1 MTNPS
6 PTEFPENYDHIE
18 VETRIAALWEDAR
31 LYDYDPHSPKPVYS
45 IDTPPPYVSA
55 AHLHVGHAMSYAQ
68 AEFVVRYRRMRGYSI
83 FYPMGFDD
91 NGLPTERFVERTY
104 KINKHNVTRSEFRR
118 ICLEETAKGA
128 KVYERIWRA
137 LGLSVDW
144 RLRYSTIDPHSR
156 KTAQKS
162 FLDLHRKGLLYRTD
176 EPVLWDTADETA
188 LAQADLDTLERKG
201 KLLDIAFAADDGT
214 ELVISTTRPELIP
227 ACVGLFF
234 HPKDERYAHLRGRN
248 ARAPIFGQPVPV
260 LESEE
265 VDPEFGTG
273 LMMVCTFGDAEDVRK
288 WREHKLETRLVLT
301 KNGRLNELGGKY
313 AGLQAPQARAAIIE
327 ELKAQGLVKGER
339 LIEQAVSVA
348 ERSGQPIEFQMVP
361 QWFVRVLDAKDQFLA
376 RSVQLEWHPPHMK
389 TRLDQWIDGLRYDW
403 NISRQ
408 RFYGV
413 PFPVWY
419 VEETGDVILADE
431 ADLPVDPTED
441 PVPAWAREKY
451 AGMTIVPESDVMDTW
466 MTSSLSPEINTNWA
480 ETPGRIGDPSMLP
493 MSLRVQAFE
502 IIRTWLFYT
511 LVKSHYHRN
520 DLPWKTVMI
529 SGWGLNEQG
538 KKIAKRDLEASTD
551 ASGFNRYDP
560 YSIIQRYGADAL
572 RYWAAGSRL
581 GNDLRYNEKDVKSG
595 RKFVVKLWNV
605 AKLCATYGAD
615 FDPAKDVVPLAERP
629 PEDRWLMSRLDHVVE
644 QVTESFE
651 SYDYALGR
659 DALEKFFWSVYC
671 DNYLEIIKHRFWHP
685 EAYDA
690 KSKAS
695 AQSTLRESLRLML
708 SVIAPYLPFVTEE
721 IYQRAYAHGE
731 GAESI
736 HVTSWPAP
744 DPARRDAEAEASM
757 KLVLQAL
764 EGWRFAR
771 SNAKLP
777 ARQAIERII
786 LDVPEDASKGLA
798 SVEGTLRSALRVNA
812 IEFGE
817 GDLETGHEGWKISVA
832 LGEESL
838 P

>member
-6 PTEFPENYDHIE
+6 VTEFPENYDHTE

-31 LYDYDPHSPKPVYS
+31 LHDYDPHSTKPVYS

-128 KVYERIWRA
+128 KVYEQIWRA

-201 KLLDIAFAADDGT
+201 KLLDIAFSAEDGT
-214 ELVISTTRPELIP
+214 DLVISTTRPELIP

-234 HPKDERYAHLRGRN
+234 HPKDERYTRLRGSK
-248 ARAPIFGQPVPV
+248 ARAPIFGQPVPI

-313 AGLQAPQARAAIIE
+313 AGLQTTQARAAIIE
-327 ELKAQGLVKGER
+327 ELKAQGLLKGER
-339 LIEQAVSVA
+339 VIQQAVSIA

-361 QWFVRVLDAKDQFLA
+361 QWFIRVLDKKDELLA
-376 RSVQLEWHPPHMK
+376 RSAQLDWHPPYMK
-389 TRLDQWIDGLRYDW
+389 TRLDQWIEGLRYDW

-419 VEETGDVILADE
+419 VQESGEVILANE
-431 ADLPVDPTED
+431 ADLPIDPTED
-441 PVPAWAREKY
+441 PVPAWAVEKY

-520 DLPWKTVMI
+520 DIPWTTVMI

-581 GNDLRYNEKDVKSG
+581 GNDLRYNEKDVKAG

-629 PEDRWLMSRLDHVVE
+629 PEDRWLLSRLDHVVE

-685 EAYDA
+685 ESYNA

-695 AQSTLRESLRLML
+695 AQSTLSESLRLML
-708 SVIAPYLPFVTEE
+708 SLIAPYLPFITEE
-721 IYQRAYAHGE
+721 LYQRAYAPGE
-731 GAESI
+731 GAKSI
-736 HVTSWPAP
+736 HVTGWPSA
-744 DPARRDAEAEASM
+744 DPSRRDADAEASM

-777 ARQAIERII
+777 ARQAIERIV
-786 LDVPEDASKGLA
+786 LDVPEDSRRGLA
-798 SVEGTLRSALRVNA
+798 SVEETLRSALRVNT
-812 IEFGE
+812 IEYGE